1 MRNTLHESIP
11 GYSTDGPS
19 ICGGYLRK
27 ELPHS
32 EKTQG
37 AVQPAVRLRHEKRHL
52 QQGLFRVCGF
62 EPVQGQEPQ
71 QA

>member
-1 MRNTLHESIP
+1 MRNTLQQGVS
-11 GYSTDGPS
+11 GYPANGSS
-19 ICGGYLRK
+19 ICGGHLRE
-27 ELPHS
+27 ELPHP
-32 EKTQG
+32 EKAQG
-37 AVQPAVRLRHEKRHL
+37 AVQPAVCLRYEKRYL